1 MIFRLLLVL
10 TVILSIQKN
19 GNSQIEI
26 NGNGPSFKE
35 LFSLGIQ
42 AEFSIMPPSQFV
54 YFSSEYDF
62 NKPSTSR
69 FFEIGLVTTW
79 RWSNRL
85 DFIFGTEYRKL
96 NNFSHDPNTNYSMF
110 PGPSGQLQPLDG
122 LHHWDRDFKSN
133 ALSIT
138 WGLSY
143 EIFKFSKFDLT
154 LHAAYG
160 KNLLLSSSVNSQ
172 YIITE
177 FLRRDM
183 DNSFQTIMDERP
195 PNYVIDKNFNSLEA
209 GIGIKFKKFSYEI
222 IASYTDQNLASF
234 DVHYGARIRYL
245 FL

>member
-1 MIFRLLLVL
+1 MIFRLILVF
-10 TVILSIQKN
+10 TVILSIQYN
-19 GNSQIEI
+19 GNGQIEI

-42 AEFSIMPPSQFV
+42 AEFSMTPPSQ
-54 YFSSEYDF
+54 YTYSSSEYDF

-79 RWSNRL
+79 RWSKRL
-85 DFIFGTEYRKL
+85 DFIFGAEYRKL
-96 NNFSHDPNTNYSMF
+96 NHFSHDPSYNYSNVI
-110 PGPSGQLQPLDG
+110 GPSGQLRRLDG

-160 KNLLLSSSVNSQ
+160 RNFMLNSSLDAQ
-172 YIITE
+172 YITTE
-177 FLRRDM
+177 FERPNM
-183 DNSFQTIMDERP
+183 DNSFQTVMDERP
-195 PNYVIDKNFNSLEA
+195 PNYTIDDNFNSLET
-209 GIGIKFKKFSYEI
+209 GIGIKFDKFSYEI
-222 IASYTDQNLASF
+222 IISGNTENLVDRYA
-234 DVHYGARIRYL
+234 HYGGRIRYI